1 MGTTAVL
8 APPFRLDDAA
18 RDRLYGLGISV
29 PGDGAPAEGEPGAG
43 ALPDLAGAIRF
54 GAAHDALA
62 VVVGGGRE
70 ARAWPA
76 GGATRL
82 AAATEASAESADARP
97 LTVVVLPAT
106 AAPRHGPVAVL
117 SPGGAVSAHEL
128 YVGAALAAASGRRVE
143 HVNGRGAAASAAQPG
158 IPARAGLRAAVVQ
171 WRERAEPRP
180 ERSLHTLSARPAV
193 IVMAVPP
200 GSAEAP
206 AVVAAHPDADVVL
219 VFDAVHARHGAEVA
233 RQVAALIELAAG
245 VGQSAPA
252 ARPAPPAPSVAPP
265 AVRAS
270 DVIHLRLTDTAL
282 ELTNRTRERVRL
294 RVTLGSTAAPGE
306 PRAAFETQLR
316 PQECHAEPMSAAPGM
331 AELTPPTA
339 VLRHWSH
346 GSAEVYEGG
355 ERRILRVEA
364 SVLDPDDRVRAT
376 RTYDATNGLD
386 FSVTARDLEALLGG
400 RAELFAEV
408 RPRAVPDP
416 PRDVL
421 AALESALRVGATAL
435 AVLDRPPKGRG

>member
-1 MGTTAVL
+1 MRTTAVL

-18 RDRLYGLGISV
+18 RDRLHGLGISV
-29 PGDGAPAEGEPGAG
+29 RGDGAHPEVRGEPAAG
-43 ALPDLAGAIRF
+43 ELPDLAGAIRF

-62 VVVGGGRE
+62 VVVGGGRD
-70 ARAWPA
+70 APAWRTGGA
-76 GGATRL
+76 GGL
-82 AAATEASAESADARP
+82 AAATEASAELANSR
-97 LTVVVLPAT
+97 LLMVVVIPAT
-106 AAPRHGPVAVL
+106 VAPRPGPVAVL
-117 SPGGAVSAHEL
+117 SPGGSVSTHEL

-143 HVNGRGAAASAAQPG
+143 HVNGRGAAASAAQSG
-158 IPARAGLRAAVVQ
+158 VPARAGLRAAVMQ

-180 ERSLHTLSARPAV
+180 ERSLHKLSVRPAV

-206 AVVAAHPDADVVL
+206 AVIAAHPDADVVL

-233 RQVAALIELAAG
+233 RQVASLIELAVG
-245 VGQSAPA
+245 VGQGASA
-252 ARPAPPAPSVAPP
+252 ARPAPPPPAPPSVASP

-270 DVIHLRLTDTAL
+270 DVIHIRLTDTAL
-282 ELTNRTRERVRL
+282 ELTNRTCERVRL
-294 RVTLGSTAAPGE
+294 RVTLGSAAAPGE
-306 PRAAFETQLR
+306 PLAAFEMLLR
-316 PQECHAEPMSAAPGM
+316 PQERHAEPITAAPAM

-386 FSVTARDLEALLGG
+386 FSVTARDLETLLGR

-408 RPRAVPDP
+408 RPRAVPAP
-416 PRDVL
+416 ARDVL

-435 AVLDRPPKGRG
+435 AVLDRP